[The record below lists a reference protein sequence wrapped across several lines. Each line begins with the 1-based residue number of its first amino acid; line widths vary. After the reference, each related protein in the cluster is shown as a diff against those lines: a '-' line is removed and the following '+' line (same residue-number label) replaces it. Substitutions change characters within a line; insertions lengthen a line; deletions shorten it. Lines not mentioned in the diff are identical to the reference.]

1 MKHTR
6 IIKKVIKDFRGNPE
20 LHNVAHYKPITD
32 GIHTRIVCSH
42 DKCISLRCP
51 LYMIIHATNVKG
63 PMYES
68 VCSIS
73 WKYLMGYLRT
83 HPEDAL
89 ESIL

>member
-32 GIHTRIVCSH
+32 GINTRIGCSH
-42 DKCISLRCP
+42 GKCISLRCP
-51 LYMIIHATNVKG
+51 LYMITHATIVKG
-63 PMYES
+63 PMCDSACY
-68 VCSIS
+68 IS
-73 WKYLMGYLRT
+73 WKYLMEYLRT

-89 ESIL
+89 EILL